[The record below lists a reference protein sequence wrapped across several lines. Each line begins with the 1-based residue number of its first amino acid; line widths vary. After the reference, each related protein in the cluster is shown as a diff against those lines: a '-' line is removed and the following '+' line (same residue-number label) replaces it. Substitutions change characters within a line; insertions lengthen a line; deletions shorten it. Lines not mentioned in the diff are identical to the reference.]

1 MSLADFFGH
10 FAFALIALSYLV
22 KEIFYLRVLS
32 ICACVAGI
40 SYNYFAPPQ
49 PLWTPIFWNG
59 AFIAVNAVQLYV
71 IWRERRGIE
80 FSEEEKEIYQM
91 IFKSFSPLEF
101 AKLMRLAKWLSVEE
115 GATLITERKE
125 TKFVHLIYNGE
136 VSVSIGGKEVAR
148 LKDGAFVGEMSFI
161 TGNLPSAT
169 VKTTKPTRLV
179 AWSKD
184 ELRELLRRNP
194 AMESTVHAA
203 LSADLSRKLAPS
215 ASSLAN
221 SAQAR

>member
-1 MSLADFFGH
+1 MSLVDFFGH

-32 ICACVAGI
+32 VFACVAGI
-40 SYNYFAPPQ
+40 SYNYFAPPE

-59 AFIAVNAVQLYV
+59 AFIVVNAVQLYV
-71 IWRERRGIE
+71 IWRERRGVE
-80 FSEEEKEIYQM
+80 FSEEQKEIYQT

-101 AKLMRLAKWLSVEE
+101 AKLMRVSRWFDVEQ
-115 GATLITERKE
+115 GATLITEKKE
-125 TKFVHLIYNGE
+125 TKFVYLIYNGE
-136 VSVSIGGKEVAR
+136 VSVLIGGKEVAR

-184 ELRELLRRNP
+184 ELRALLKRNP
-194 AMESTVHAA
+194 AMESTMHAA

-215 ASSLAN
+215 SASA
-221 SAQAR
+221 SAR